1 MTELRKPINTS
12 LYETMELYYELF
24 VLFQDKTYT
33 NVSLEQGNQCINP
46 IHFTPLSIENIKNTH
61 L

>member
-1 MTELRKPINTS
+1 MYDFLARYKIIVMTELRKPINTS

-33 NVSLEQGNQCINP
+33 NVWA
-46 IHFTPLSIENIKNTH
+46 
-61 L
+61 